1 MIRRRWL
8 FLFQIHRYFS
18 SQGPEIPFV
27 WVYTTVG
34 RDMSRGSPCSIA
46 FYIRVHSSLTIVQPN
61 VTEARS
67 EVPEELEDDF
77 TEQRC

>member
-1 MIRRRWL
+1 M
-8 FLFQIHRYFS
+8 
-18 SQGPEIPFV
+18 